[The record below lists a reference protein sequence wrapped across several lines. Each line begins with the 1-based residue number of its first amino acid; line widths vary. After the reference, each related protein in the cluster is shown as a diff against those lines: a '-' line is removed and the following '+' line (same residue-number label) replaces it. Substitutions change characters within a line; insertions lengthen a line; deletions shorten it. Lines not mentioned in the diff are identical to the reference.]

1 MPEFP
6 LTVSQAMQMR
16 RSTRAFLPTPI
27 PRPVLE
33 EVFTTALR
41 VPSNCNTQ
49 PWRAYVVSGEQK
61 DALKQALIEE
71 AGSGRPPNSDFAWDV
86 KFVGEHRERQFGAAA
101 ALYGTTGVE
110 RHDRAARQRSL
121 LRNWGFFDAPHAV
134 FFTMERYLGM
144 VGAVDLGIFAQGVSL
159 LLAERGIASCF
170 QGALGMYPGPARR
183 LLALPEE
190 VGILF
195 GMSIGYADPEA
206 PANRTCTERVGLDA
220 AVCFVG

>member
-1 MPEFP
+1 MSEPC
-6 LTVSQAMQMR
+6 LTVTQALQAR
-16 RSTRAFLPTPI
+16 RSTRAFLPTPV
-27 PRPVLE
+27 PRAVLE
-33 EVFTTALR
+33 EVFALAR
-41 VPSNCNTQ
+41 HVPSNCNTQ
-49 PWRAYVVSGEQK
+49 PWRAYIVSGAQK
-61 DALKQALIEE
+61 DELSRALVAE
-71 AGSGRPPNSDFAWDV
+71 AGSGRPPDSDFEWDV

-134 FFTMERYLGM
+134 FFTMQRYLGM
-144 VGAVDLGIFAQGVSL
+144 VGAVDLGIFAQAVAL
-159 LLAERGIASCF
+159 LLVERGIACCF

-183 LLALPEE
+183 MLELPED

-206 PANRTCTERVGLDA
+206 PANRTCTDRVDLDA
-220 AVCFVG
+220 AVRFVG